1 MGICDSIDV
10 GFIHVLPARLDL
22 KIIHRAETI
31 AAYGGAGGAVKEE
44 VTLAV
49 EKVTGLRP
57 FQK

>member
-1 MGICDSIDV
+1 MIYQ
-10 GFIHVLPARLDL
+10 
-22 KIIHRAETI
+22 AETI
-31 AAYGGAGGAVKEE
+31 AAYGGTRGAVKEE